1 MIEKNEKIDFEVHDP
16 EILAHARALL
26 AHARALLD
34 AIH

>member
-26 AHARALLD
+26 D